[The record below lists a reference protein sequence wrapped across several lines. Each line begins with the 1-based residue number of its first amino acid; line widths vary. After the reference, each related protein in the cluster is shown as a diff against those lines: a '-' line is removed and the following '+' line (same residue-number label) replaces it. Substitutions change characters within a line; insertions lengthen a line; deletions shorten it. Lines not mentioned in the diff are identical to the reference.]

1 MFKRFFQDSAVYGLT
16 NLLQKISGFGF
27 ITLFSY
33 LIKPEAFG
41 TFDFI
46 SLLSSLVILLVP
58 LEISQGVARY
68 YALAENSHEKQAYA
82 STSFWFTLGTFFLFG
97 MVACLAANPLGA
109 WIFQRPD
116 EAELVRAGACLIIS
130 NGLLYMLQN
139 QLRWEL
145 RPRAYSLLYLF
156 NSLFCG
162 CITVVLLWF
171 FHLQVWG
178 LILGYLG
185 GNLCTLLL
193 GLFLTRNTYACQ
205 FSWQRAK
212 QMLTFSLPLVPSGLG
227 VFIALSIDRVV
238 IKDLLGFYE
247 VGLYGFAIRFSTVI
261 SILISGVQLSLTPL
275 VYQHYKESETPGQIA
290 QIFQG
295 FWSLSLVIILGLFL
309 FIEPLMHILVD
320 SKYWGAVT
328 LIPLLAIATLVS
340 NLYIFAPGLGL
351 FKKTGQIAILNLMS
365 ALLNIGLNYVL
376 IPLFNIHGAAL
387 ATLSVALLTS
397 FTYFVLSQRYYP
409 IPFTHKQFILSTLSV
424 FGFCIFFQWSSSFL
438 GPLGLWSMRIGGF
451 TLFTIL
457 LSYWGIGRMLR
468 LKSS

>member
-1 MFKRFFQDSAVYGLT
+1 VFQRFFKDSAVYGLT

-27 ITLFSY
+27 IALFSY

-46 SLLSSLVILLVP
+46 SLISSVVILLVP
-58 LEISQGVARY
+58 LEVSQGVARY
-68 YALAENSHEKQAYA
+68 YALAENPDEKKSYA
-82 STSFWFTLGTFFLFG
+82 STSFWFTIGTFFLFG
-97 MVACLAANPLGA
+97 SVVYLLAKPLGA
-109 WIFQRPD
+109 WLFQRAD
-116 EAELVRAGACLIIS
+116 ESELVRAGICLIIS

-145 RPRAYSLLYLF
+145 RPKAYSILYLL

-162 CITVVLLWF
+162 SITVALIWF

-185 GNLCTLLL
+185 GNFCTIIF
-193 GLFLTRNTYACQ
+193 GLFLTRQTYALQ
-205 FSWQRAK
+205 FSWQRAR
-212 QMLTFSLPLVPSGLG
+212 QMLAFSLPLVPSGLG

-238 IKDLLGFYE
+238 IKELLGFYE

-295 FWSLSLVIILGLFL
+295 FWSLSLVVILGLFL

-320 SKYWGAVT
+320 AKYWDAVT

-365 ALLNIGLNYVL
+365 ALLNLGLNYVL

-409 IPFTHKQFILSTLSV
+409 IPFAQKQFIWSTLSV
-424 FGFCIFFQWSSSFL
+424 FLFCVFFHWLSSFL
-438 GPLGLWSMRIGGF
+438 GPLGLWALRIAGF
-451 TLFTIL
+451 TLFSIV
-457 LSYWGIGRMLR
+457 LSYWGIGRMFR
-468 LKSS
+468 LKAT